1 MQNLQMTRAIRLSN
15 AIQDGMTNSGVIAA
29 LSESGL
35 KDSFGELLR
44 RRGYGPALAQ
54 NTSLIG
60 AMFNDPSAKSVVTSS
75 PYALAAMLADPAL
88 RTALFADPAAMATFA
103 ASNEA
108 MNALAN
114 MTGPVIAEAMSSAT
128 AYGAI
133 SAVPS
138 AKNTLLSSPVLTKV
152 SVPKMTS
159 NTAPSGTAAASTS
172 YGAGY
177 EAWRVFDVD
186 DATRWNSSG
195 AYPGGSEWLRYSFPS
210 DVHITTLTITP
221 YGARYSPKDC
231 IIEFSANGSAFSAA
245 RAVTIDDGGA
255 QVIDISQYGFYK
267 HWRLR
272 MTSDHGT
279 GYIAI
284 NSLNFTGFAKPL

>member
-29 LSESGL
+29 LSEFGL
-35 KDSFGELLR
+35 KASFGELLR

-75 PYALAAMLADPAL
+75 PYALRTLLTDSVL

-114 MTGPVIAEAMSSAT
+114 MTGPVIVEAMSSAT

-159 NTAPSGTAAASTS
+159 YTAPSGTASAST
-172 YGAGY
+172 YYVAGY
-177 EAWRVFDVD
+177 EAWRAFDVD
-186 DATRWNSSG
+186 EATYWNSSG
-195 AYPGGSEWLRYSFPS
+195 AYPSGSEWLRYSFPS
-210 DVHITTLTITP
+210 DVHITKLAITP
-221 YGARYSPKDC
+221 YGGIYSPKDC
-231 IIEFSANGSAFSAA
+231 VIEFSANGSTFSAA
-245 RAVTIDDGGA
+245 KSVSLLSEGV
-255 QVIDISQYGFYK
+255 QEVDISQYGFYK

-272 MTSDHGT
+272 VTSDHGS
-279 GYIAI
+279 GFIAI
-284 NSLNFTGFAKPL
+284 NSLNFTGFAKPT